1 MGLGSRILNLF
12 SPGKGNPNESS
23 SNDDLPTNG
32 EGINLT
38 EEAEDPSL
46 KNTIAATTT
55 TATIAATA
63 NSSNRNGDITTGQSQ
78 SSPPPSSS
86 TSSRSS
92 SEKKKGHCNYPGCTR
107 ALFARGKCYRHDTE
121 AKKRNGSDNEKL
133 NGELIPQNDG
143 SGMVNNGGRKANGSS
158 NNNRRTKKYRANQMN
173 NSSNGETSSG
183 KKKRDD
189 DDDECKQ
196 PLVAAAAAAT
206 QMTGKKSSG
215 SSSSTSSTRKNRH
228 CTHPG
233 CTRALF
239 ARGKCYRHDNETNGV
254 DQKSSTPRS
263 SSNRSGASVDDDGR
277 SVKSKTKNE
286 ATPATT
292 KNTTTATTPS
302 SKKKSS
308 ASKHCNYPGCTRALF
323 ARGKCY
329 RHDTEAQRSKE
340 MSSSP
345 PAANDNIQTPST
357 LSLSVGKQKTKRKS
371 SDVKSTPKSASIA
384 ASTATKKAKSSSG
397 GLKHCNS
404 PGCTRALFA
413 RGMCYRH
420 DTEAKKRNSSGGT
433 PASGSSGTPSPP
445 KSIKTKKKKAAT
457 AAVSSSTAKEQL
469 SSSGRKKKGHCNYPG
484 CTRALFAR
492 GKCYRHDHETKK
504 GGDTKRSSSSH
515 TNGKKSNSKSAV
527 SILPSLTKALTSSS
541 QSSQRKSAIARRP
554 RQLKPTEKLL
564 AMQEDALALYD
575 TDITGTGGGKKSKK
589 RTSDKLLTASR
600 PSKKV
605 RVVGQSSSDGGVS
618 MEELTSNTYDDDEEE
633 SNYDNVVCCLCKCGV
648 DFSDADFFLPED
660 CDGGKQQPEG
670 SVKDESHSSS
680 EGEDNLDKGNGKA
693 KGNLK
698 TEGLEEDD
706 YSIEESNGRG
716 KGKKEDD
723 TIGSRDDEMKGDN
736 SSEDGDTSDD
746 DEEEKAP
753 FQLPHRFHNPRN
765 GLILCDGPAHAGK
778 RRGSSSN
785 GQQLYRCERA
795 YHQRCHFIPVFAV
808 PRGPWRCLICRY
820 RDEEYLKKKGK
831 VNEMNNSNAR
841 MFTDDE
847 LNVMFRCNIPQ
858 PNVEAE
864 AIGEEEEK
872 AVITNVP
879 PAIMSPSNSD
889 IASLEH
895 VFENMTGPLK
905 ARIMKEDL
913 TTKAEKVINAALS
926 NIRNSEHSL
935 RSFTETSRSR
945 KALAERIQCIGG
957 LPQELTQCVMRI
969 AQNKLR
975 IKDLIVVLEESIRCA
990 PHHVNTKSKDAIGC
1004 IDAVSELMQW
1014 YLSQSSPE
1022 QAAHFISDEIQ
1033 GGKTLLQHL
1042 FPEGDLHRRRFEP
1055 RTGEAHVD
1063 AEDAS
1068 VKSDSS
1074 GVSLDDLKCSCCHG
1088 GAATDDNDMLLCDG
1102 IGCYRAFHMQCL
1114 EPKMTLEE
1122 VEAAGEDE
1130 AWFCPLCTAH
1140 ANLVHYAQRE
1150 YLLDDWEHDWDEIMK
1165 RRGHSEWEMADDV
1178 FPEAELEL
1186 RVAQKFKDGIK
1197 DDETTLF
1204 IAETFGIGG
1213 GAASGIESD
1222 AVDADDLAE
1231 DDEDEEDDED
1241 FDVDGPVEEGS
1252 DGDSSAAEDMHE
1264 EKKLL
1269 KEKIGRDELDA
1280 LSICSSSEESDSDAS
1295 SDEDDGL
1302 RRSKRR
1308 RFTFPPAAAAKDGD
1322 SSGNDQ
1328 SNDSKSKDMG
1338 ALDVSNIVRGKRSR
1352 SKVDY
1357 RKLAD
1362 TMFGDDSDEEAKGSV
1377 MKYDYKPKK
1386 APVDESSDE
1395 DETSSSDEESDS
1407 DNEGDSQSGD
1417 K

>member
-1 MGLGSRILNLF
+1 MGLGSRFLNLF
-12 SPGKGNPNESS
+12 SPGKDTTNRSTTNRSPNSDDDDDNAPTAMEGGEQIRF
-23 SNDDLPTNG
+23 SNDDPPT
-32 EGINLT
+32 T
-38 EEAEDPSL
+38 A
-46 KNTIAATTT
+46 TATTT
-55 TATIAATA
+55 AANGAT
-63 NSSNRNGDITTGQSQ
+63 TTNQ
-78 SSPPPSSS
+78 SSPPSSKIAAATTSSS
-86 TSSRSS
+86 SSSSSR
-92 SEKKKGHCNYPGCTR
+92 KKGHCNYPGCTR
-107 ALFARGKCYRHDTE
+107 ALFARGKCYRHD
-121 AKKRNGSDNEKL
+121 NE
-133 NGELIPQNDG
+133 
-143 SGMVNNGGRKANGSS
+143 VNS
-158 NNNRRTKKYRANQMN
+158 
-173 NSSNGETSSG
+173 
-183 KKKRDD
+183 
-189 DDDECKQ
+189 
-196 PLVAAAAAAT
+196 
-206 QMTGKKSSG
+206 GKKSSAKKKTPPPPADDDDGVMSNGGKKKKSNG
-215 SSSSTSSTRKNRH
+215 SSSGKQKKKNSAKQPDNRNGETTTSSNTTKKKKREEDDRKPAAKQKPVASRSSPKGH
-228 CTHPG
+228 CTQPGCTRALFARGMCYRHDTEMNSGMKSSSTTPRSSASAVDDERKQSAKNSNGKKSSASKSKPIAKNGHATPTTTAVASKKKTPTSKSSSGSKHCNHPG

-239 ARGKCYRHDNETNGV
+239 ARGKCFRHDNE
-254 DQKSSTPRS
+254 
-263 SSNRSGASVDDDGR
+263 
-277 SVKSKTKNE
+277 
-286 ATPATT
+286 
-292 KNTTTATTPS
+292 
-302 SKKKSS
+302 
-308 ASKHCNYPGCTRALF
+308 
-323 ARGKCY
+323 
-329 RHDTEAQRSKE
+329 AQRSEKSSPSASSNVKTPSK
-340 MSSSP
+340 SSST
-345 PAANDNIQTPST
+345 A
-357 LSLSVGKQKTKRKS
+357 GKKKRKS
-371 SDVKSTPKSASIA
+371 GDVKSTPKSASTTT
-384 ASTATKKAKSSSG
+384 ASTTKKAKSSSG
-397 GLKHCNS
+397 SKHCS
-404 PGCTRALFA
+404 HPGCTRALFA

-420 DTEAKKRNSSGGT
+420 DTEAKRKSGGGEETSHAARSSSST
-433 PASGSSGTPSPP
+433 PSSPP
-445 KSIKTKKKKAAT
+445 KSIIKKKKKVVA
-457 AAVSSSTAKEQL
+457 SSSTEEQPP
-469 SSSGRKKKGHCNYPG
+469 SSSGKKKGHCNYPG

-492 GKCYRHDHETKK
+492 GKCYRHDHETKSGK
-504 GGDTKRSSSSH
+504 KQRSSSRLASSSSAAAS
-515 TNGKKSNSKSAV
+515 KKSNAKSAV
-527 SILPSLTKALTSSS
+527 PILPSLTKALTSSHQ

-575 TDITGTGGGKKSKK
+575 GVAISSGGKKKRKGGKREEGCSPPKK
-589 RTSDKLLTASR
+589 
-600 PSKKV
+600 KKA
-605 RVVGQSSSDGGVS
+605 RVVVGGQSCSEGGVS
-618 MEELTSNTYDDDEEE
+618 MEELTSNTYDDDDEE

-648 DFSDADFFLPED
+648 DFSDADFFLPEGYD
-660 CDGGKQQPEG
+660 EQQQQDGDK
-670 SVKDESHSSS
+670 VESSFAL
-680 EGEDNLDKGNGKA
+680 EGEDDLDESNGKV

-698 TEGLEEDD
+698 SEGLEEDED
-706 YSIEESNGRG
+706 SAEESNGKV
-716 KGKKEDD
+716 KGNLKSEEDD
-723 TIGSRDDEMKGDN
+723 KDEEAKDDK
-736 SSEDGDTSDD
+736 SSKDDGTTDD
-746 DEEEKAP
+746 DEEKPP
-753 FQLPHRFHNPRN
+753 FQLPRRFHNPRN
-765 GLILCDGPAHAGK
+765 GLILCDGPAYAGK

-785 GQQLYRCERA
+785 GQQNYQCERA

-831 VNEMNNSNAR
+831 GNAMDDSDAR
-841 MFTDDE
+841 IFTDQE
-847 LNVMFRCNIPQ
+847 LNDMFRCNIPEPQ
-858 PNVEAE
+858 EEAE
-864 AIGEEEEK
+864 VVEEKEK

-879 PAIMSPSNSD
+879 PAMMSPSNAD

-895 VFENMTGPLK
+895 EFENVTGPLK
-905 ARIMKEDL
+905 AKITKEDL

-975 IKDLIVVLEESIRCA
+975 IKDLIVILEESIRCA
-990 PHHVNTKSKDAIGC
+990 PHHVNTKSEDATGC

-1022 QAAHFISDEIQ
+1022 EAAHCNPDVMQ
-1033 GGKTLLQHL
+1033 DGKTLLQHL

-1055 RTGEAHVD
+1055 RTGEARVE

-1114 EPKMTLEE
+1114 EPKVTFEE
-1122 VEAAGEDE
+1122 VEAGEDE

-1150 YLLDDWEHDWDEIMK
+1150 YLLDDWEHDWDEIMR
-1165 RRGHSEWEMADDV
+1165 RRGHSEWETADDV

-1197 DDETTLF
+1197 DDETTIF

-1213 GAASGIESD
+1213 AAVGIESD
-1222 AVDADDLAE
+1222 TVDEEDLAAQ
-1231 DDEDEEDDED
+1231 DDDDEEDDED

-1269 KEKIGRDELDA
+1269 KEKIGRDELNA
-1280 LSICSSSEESDSDAS
+1280 LSVCSSSEESDSDAS
-1295 SDEDDGL
+1295 SEEDEGL

-1308 RFTFPPAAAAKDGD
+1308 RFTFPPPAAAAAKGGD
-1322 SSGNDQ
+1322 SSGND
-1328 SNDSKSKDMG
+1328 DLKSKDMG
-1338 ALDVSNIVRGKRSR
+1338 ALDTSNIVRGKRNR

-1357 RKLAD
+1357 RKLSD

-1395 DETSSSDEESDS
+1395 DEDESSDDED
-1407 DNEGDSQSGD
+1407 DSQSGE